1 MVKMKITPYKIKKGL
16 LYLKRYGLKE
26 FLIRLG
32 ERMEREEVP
41 YASWYENHK
50 ITKKQAQMQRE
61 DVLLWENRPLF
72 SICVPLYRT
81 PEPCLRR
88 LIESVQA
95 QTYDNWE
102 LCLADGTDGDLV
114 ERLVE
119 EYSAADERIYYHHLT
134 ENLGIAENTNAA
146 FSLAKG
152 EWIGLLDHDDCLA
165 EDALYEVLA
174 AAGEGPA
181 RASLVRNYENYW
193 MYHEKA
199 EAVYTD
205 EDKIDE
211 EEKEHFQ
218 PHFKPDFNV
227 DLLRSNNY
235 ITHFFA
241 VKREIVERVG
251 GFSKDYEGAQDY
263 DFIFRCTSEAN
274 RVAHVPRILYHWRIS
289 QGSTADNPASKEY
302 AFEAGK
308 RAIEA
313 HLDRMGEKAKVSQR
327 MDLGFYRVHYPV
339 QGNPKV
345 SILIPNKDEAD
356 TLQTCLASIAKSTY
370 QNYQIIIIENNSTQA
385 ETFALYEELTGQ
397 KYESGKVLQGTLEN
411 GCEVR
416 VVTYDGNFN
425 YSAINNFGASYADG
439 EYFVL
444 LNNDI
449 ELLTEDWLEEMLGN
463 CQREEVGIVGARLQY
478 PDKTIQHAGIVV
490 GMGGIAGNLF
500 VGMKAERSGYLH
512 KASIQLNY
520 SAVTAACLMVSA
532 DLYRQ
537 VGGFA
542 ERLSVAFN
550 DVDFCLKVR
559 KAGYLVVYNPE
570 VRAIHY
576 ESKSRGAE
584 DTPQKQKRFEGEINY
599 MKKHWVRILKEGDP
613 YYNPNLSLNKSNYAL
628 KSNNAGGIL

>member
-1 MVKMKITPYKIKKGL
+1 MKITPYKIKKGL
-16 LYLKRYGLKE
+16 HYLRRYGLKE

-32 ERMEREEVP
+32 ERMEPEEVP
-41 YASWYENHK
+41 YAPWYEAHK
-50 ITKKQAQMQRE
+50 ITEMQAEKQRE
-61 DVLLWENRPLF
+61 DVQRWNSRPLF

-81 PEPCLRR
+81 PEACLRR

-102 LCLADGTDGDLV
+102 LCFADGTDGGSVEALV
-114 ERLVE
+114 K
-119 EYSAADERIYYHHLT
+119 EYQETDERIYYHHLT

-174 AAGEGPA
+174 AAGVGPA
-181 RASLVRNYENYW
+181 KASLVRNYGRAYW
-193 MYHEKA
+193 VKNKKV

-211 EEKEHFQ
+211 DEKEHFQ

-241 VKREIVERVG
+241 VKREIVEKVG
-251 GFSKDYEGAQDY
+251 GFSGEYEGAQDY
-263 DFIFRCTSEAN
+263 DFIFRCTAQAH

-289 QGSTADNPASKEY
+289 KDSTADNPASKEY
-302 AFEAGK
+302 AFEAGR

-313 HLDRMGEKAKVSQR
+313 HLERVGERAEVSQR
-327 MDLGFYRVHYPV
+327 MDLGFYRVRYPV

-356 TLQTCLASIAKSTY
+356 TLDACLASVERSIY
-370 QNYQIIIIENNSTQA
+370 QNYQIIIIENNSTQP
-385 ETFALYEELTGQ
+385 ETFAFYEKLTGQ
-397 KYESGKVLQGTLEN
+397 QYESGKTLQGELEN
-411 GCEVR
+411 GCEVKI
-416 VVTYDGNFN
+416 VTYEGDFNF
-425 YSAINNFGASYADG
+425 SAINNFGASHADG
-439 EYFVL
+439 EYLVL

-463 CQREEVGIVGARLQY
+463 CQRKDVGIVGARLEY

-490 GMGGIAGNLF
+490 GMGGVAGNLF

-520 SAVTAACLMVSA
+520 SAVTAACMMVSA
-532 DLYRQ
+532 EIYKQ
-537 VGGFA
+537 VGGFTEELA
-542 ERLSVAFN
+542 VAFN

-559 KAGYLVVYNPE
+559 KAGYLVVYDPE

-584 DTPQKQKRFEGEINY
+584 DSQKKQKRFEGEIAY
-599 MKKHWVRILKEGDP
+599 MQEHWAEILKEGDP
-613 YYNPNLSLNKSNYAL
+613 YYNPNLSLNKTNYAL
-628 KSNNAGGIL
+628 KPNTK

>member
-1 MVKMKITPYKIKKGL
+1 MKITPYKIKKGL
-16 LYLKRYGLKE
+16 HYLKRYGLKE

-32 ERMEREEVP
+32 ERMEPEEVP
-41 YASWYENHK
+41 YGPWYEAHK
-50 ITKKQAQMQRE
+50 ITQGQAERQRE
-61 DVLLWENRPLF
+61 DALRWNNRPLF

-81 PEPCLRR
+81 PEACLRR
-88 LIESVQA
+88 MIESVQA

-102 LCLADGTDGDLV
+102 LCLADGTDGESVEALV
-114 ERLVE
+114 A
-119 EYSAADERIYYHHLT
+119 EYQAADDRIYYHHLA

-174 AAGEGPA
+174 AAGVGPA
-181 RASLVRNYENYW
+181 KASLVRDYGRAYW
-193 MYHEKA
+193 VKNKKV

-241 VKREIVERVG
+241 VKRDIVEKVG

-263 DFIFRCTSEAN
+263 DFIFRCTTEAH

-289 QGSTADNPASKEY
+289 KESTADNPASKEY
-302 AFEAGK
+302 AFEAGR

-313 HLDRMGEKAKVSQR
+313 HLDRVGEKGKVSQR
-327 MDLGFYRVHYPV
+327 MDLGFYRVRYPV
-339 QGNPKV
+339 QENPKV

-356 TLQTCLASIAKSTY
+356 TLRTCLASIAKSSY
-370 QNYQIIIIENNSTQA
+370 QNYQIIIMENNSTQA
-385 ETFALYEELTGQ
+385 DTFAYYEELTGQ
-397 KYESGKVLQGTLEN
+397 QYKSGKVLKGKLEN
-411 GCEVR
+411 GCDLKI
-416 VVTYDGNFN
+416 VTYKGDFN

-439 EYFVL
+439 EYLVL

-449 ELLTEDWLEEMLGN
+449 KLLTEDWLEEMLGN
-463 CQREEVGIVGARLQY
+463 CQRKEVGIVGARLEY

-490 GMGGIAGNLF
+490 GMGGVAGNLF

-520 SAVTAACLMVSA
+520 SAVTAACMMVSA
-532 DLYRQ
+532 ELYKQ
-537 VGGFA
+537 VGGFTEELA
-542 ERLSVAFN
+542 VAFN

-559 KAGYLVVYNPE
+559 KAGYLIVYNPE

-584 DTPQKQKRFEGEINY
+584 DTLEKQKRFEEEIAY
-599 MKKHWVRILKEGDP
+599 MQEHWADILKEGDP
-613 YYNPNLSLNKSNYAL
+613 YYNRNLSLKKSNYAL
-628 KSNNAGGIL
+628 KQGRK